1 MKKKEK
7 NTMKPSLTLLILAY
21 NEEKNL
27 ENTVHICDD
36 ISKELFDDYELLIA
50 NDGSTDK
57 TPEIAERLA
66 KKNPHVKVFHNRKN
80 MGIGYS
86 YQKGIQIAKKKY
98 LMWVAGDNEFTSD
111 AIKNVISH
119 AGEADIVVSRNVNQN
134 VRPLYR
140 RIISRTFA
148 NTVNLLFNLNLRYYT
163 GLILCETALLRK
175 INLTANSGSLLAE
188 IVIKVVKTGH
198 TYKCIPVRIRKRTS
212 VNVLRFREIFGAVK
226 MVTNLFIAFHIHKGK
241 VIFKQ

>member
-163 GLILCETALLRK
+163 
-175 INLTANSGSLLAE
+175 
-188 IVIKVVKTGH
+188 
-198 TYKCIPVRIRKRTS
+198 P
-212 VNVLRFREIFGAVK
+212 
-226 MVTNLFIAFHIHKGK
+226 
-241 VIFKQ
+241 